1 MARKTLSEEEKE
13 RREAEKGEK
22 RPPGRPRLTAE
33 QLAEREAQKEAL
45 AIQTEMETNASIIQ
59 HSLAG
64 LSAAPVNLLDTAEVE
79 RRSLEYFADC
89 VRSGAKVTPP
99 GLALWLGIT
108 SADLSD
114 WLTALGTEDHRKS
127 AARIYQLLHSAFMDT
142 ALTGKQSPQL
152 SMFLAKNWFG
162 YTDAQRIETAQVV
175 ERRKSLDELA
185 AEAAALPDGDVI
197 DVPFKEVK
205 KGKKKP

>member
-1 MARKTLSEEEKE
+1 MEEQK
-13 RREAEKGEK
+13 EK
-22 RPPGRPRLTAE
+22 RGRGRPPLSAE
-33 QLAEREAQKEAL
+33 QLAVREQQREEV
-45 AIQTEMETNASIIQ
+45 AIQNELDQNASIIQ

-64 LSAAPVNLLDTAEVE
+64 LSAAPVNLLDSADVE

-108 SADLSD
+108 SADLTD
-114 WLTALGTEDHRKS
+114 WLTSLGTEDHRKS

-175 ERRKSLDELA
+175 EKRKTLDELA
-185 AEAAALPDGDVI
+185 REAEALPDGDII
-197 DVPFKEVK
+197 DVTFKEVK
-205 KGKKKP
+205 KKGQKK